1 MAGAKKPA
9 GPAVASAPKRTTK
22 SKAARHAE
30 ATGTV
35 AEVVKRADENGKAL
49 QGRPS
54 VMTEATKAE
63 ILKRI
68 AAGETLMQVCES
80 PHLPERSTVI
90 DYSKRDDAFSAD
102 LTRARADWA
111 VAQADIIVGIIDDS
125 SNDWEEKRTFGG
137 ATETRLNREAVERS
151 KARVE
156 VRKWLMERFLP
167 KAFSVDA
174 TKLTG
179 DHTDAASTI
188 KQDAT
193 VIAPDEPGPDKPV
206 L

>member
-1 MAGAKKPA
+1 MAGTKKPVS
-9 GPAVASAPKRTTK
+9 PADASAPKRTTK

-35 AEVVKRADENGKAL
+35 AETVRRVDADGKGL

-54 VMTEATKAE
+54 VMTDDIRAE
-63 ILKRI
+63 LLQRI
-68 AAGETLMQVCES
+68 GAGETLMDVCDDA
-80 PHLPERSTVI
+80 HMPERTTVM
-90 DYSKRDDAFSAD
+90 KWAQRDELFSSD
-102 LTRARADWA
+102 LTRARSDWA
-111 VAQADIIVGIIDDS
+111 RAQADIIVRIIDDS

-137 ATETRLNREAVERS
+137 AVEQRLNREAVERS

-179 DHTDAASTI
+179 DTSNAADDI
-188 KQDAT
+188 KKDQT
-193 VIAPDEPGPDKPV
+193 VIAPDEPGPKKPV

>member
-1 MAGAKKPA
+1 MAGTKRPA
-9 GPAVASAPKRTTK
+9 TAPAVASDAPKAKRTTK

-30 ATGTV
+30 ATGAV
-35 AEVVKRADENGKAL
+35 AATLPSTG
-49 QGRPS
+49 GRPS
-54 VMTEATKAE
+54 VMTPEVRAE
-63 ILKRI
+63 LLQRI
-68 AAGETLMQVCES
+68 GAGETLMDVCDS
-80 PHLPERSTVI
+80 PHMPERTTVM
-90 DYSKRDDAFSAD
+90 KWAQRDESFSSD
-102 LTRARADWA
+102 LTRARASWA
-111 VAQADIIVGIIDDS
+111 TAQADIIVRIIDDS